1 MNKFLDIKKNQE
13 FEKLDE
19 EKYDKIDKVQD
30 EDIII
35 KLMKETETRI
45 RGILELK
52 KEDTLNFPIYDYMTK
67 ETEIKIE
74 EIRKEIEDKKQN
86 IRNKYREIEALCENA
101 SWEERMKIYRMYNLI
116 EE

>member
-1 MNKFLDIKKNQE
+1 MNNFLELKRSQE

-19 EKYDKIDKVQD
+19 EKYNKIGKVQD

-35 KLMKETETRI
+35 KIMKETETRV

-52 KEDTLNFPIYDYMTK
+52 EGDVLNFPIYDYMTK
-67 ETEIKIE
+67 ETEIKIK
-74 EIRKEIEDKKQN
+74 EIIKEIEDKKQD

-101 SWEERMKIYRMYNLI
+101 SWEERMKIYKMYNLI